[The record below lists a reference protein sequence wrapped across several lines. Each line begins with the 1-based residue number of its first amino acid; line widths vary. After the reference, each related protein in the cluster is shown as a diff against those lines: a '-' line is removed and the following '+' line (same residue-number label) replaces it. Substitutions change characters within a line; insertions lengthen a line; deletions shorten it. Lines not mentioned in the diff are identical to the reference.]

1 MIVSFNPQP
10 LLFVIFQT
18 TLTGIRMFKNY
29 LKVAWRN
36 LVRNKAFSAINIL
49 GLSLGLMCSML
60 IMLWIQDER
69 SVDAFHKNG
78 NRLFQ
83 VYERSKYSDG
93 KVDAGYTTQGLLAE
107 ELKKVIPEIEYT
119 SSTDYAAAPGT
130 QSTFEANNKV
140 IKNFGKFAGEDFFR
154 MFSFPLLQGTAA
166 MALNTPG
173 CIALSRKMA
182 DEFFGSATNAIG
194 QTIRYENKEDL
205 KVTAVFENMPANSTQ
220 QVDFLRSWT
229 DYVKQNEWVHNWG
242 NTGPET
248 FIMLRAGVNETAVEA
263 KIKDFV
269 YRYMDKSQGTFTELA
284 LQSYPSK
291 YLHSNFKNGQ
301 IDGGRIEYVNLFT
314 IVALFIMLIACIN
327 FMNLATARSSQRAKE
342 VGLRKVIGAGRW
354 SLIGQFIGEAM
365 LLTFLSVVI
374 ALFASWLVLPSFNSL
389 TGKQLTLPVSE
400 PVFWM
405 ALAGLLSV
413 TGLIAGSYPAFFLS
427 SLKPVRVLKGTLK
440 FSYSATFFRQALVVF
455 QFALSIILIIGMIV
469 IYRQMNFIQNKNL
482 GYDRENLIYIPIEGE
497 LINKYATFKDEA
509 AKLPSILDVSKMRN
523 SPTIIE
529 HHTGSISWPGKDP
542 NSEVPFADGVVG
554 YDFVKTMKLQLAAG
568 RDFSK
573 QYADSA
579 SYILNETAVNKIG
592 YKDPIGKVIIWGNR
606 RGTII
611 GVLKDFHFSSMHSAI
626 DPLIIRLDENWP
638 WGTILVRTSAG
649 KTKDA
654 LAGLQTICKSLNPK
668 FPFTY
673 QFSDLEFAKLYQSE
687 QVVSKLSD
695 YFAVLAILISCLG
708 LFGLA
713 TFVAAQRTKEIG
725 VRKVLGASVG
735 NIVTMFSGN
744 FLKLVGIAMLVAF
757 PAAWWAMNKWLQN
770 YTYKID
776 IGWPVFAVAG
786 IATVAIAL
794 LTVSYQSI
802 KAAMANPVKSLR
814 TE

>member
-1 MIVSFNPQP
+1 
-10 LLFVIFQT
+10 
-18 TLTGIRMFKNY
+18 MFKNY

-60 IMLWIQDER
+60 IILWIQDER

-78 NRLFQ
+78 KQLFQ
-83 VYERSKYSDG
+83 VYERWKYSDG
-93 KVDAGYTTQGLLAE
+93 KVDASYPTQGLLAE

-166 MALNTPG
+166 TALHTPG
-173 CIALSRKMA
+173 CIALSHKMA

-205 KVTAVFENMPANSTQ
+205 KVTAVFEDMPSNSTQ
-220 QVDFLRSWT
+220 RFDFLRSWT
-229 DYVKQNEWVHNWG
+229 DYVKQNDWVHNWG
-242 NTGPET
+242 NTSPET
-248 FIMLRAGVNETAVEA
+248 FVMLHADANPAAVEA
-263 KIKDFV
+263 KIKDLL
-269 YRYMDKSQGTFTELA
+269 YRYMDKSQGTVIELA

-301 IDGGRIEYVNLFT
+301 VDGGRIEYVNLFT

-342 VGLRKVIGAGRW
+342 VGLRKVVGARRW
-354 SLIGQFIGEAM
+354 SLIAQFTGEAM

-374 ALFASWLVLPSFNSL
+374 ALFASLLVMPSFNSL

-405 ALAGLLSV
+405 ALAALLSV
-413 TGLIAGSYPAFFLS
+413 TGSIAGSYPAFFLS

-440 FSYSATFFRQALVVF
+440 FSHSATFFRQALVIF
-455 QFALSIILIIGMIV
+455 QFALSIILIVGMIV

-509 AKLPSILDVSKMRN
+509 AKMPSILDVSKMRN

-542 NSEVPFADGVVG
+542 NSEVSFADGVVG
-554 YDFVKTMKLQLAAG
+554 YDFVRTMKLQLAAG

-573 QYADSA
+573 DYSDSA

-592 YKDPIGKVIIWGNR
+592 YKDPVGKVITWGNH
-606 RGTII
+606 RGTVI

-673 QFSDLEFAKLYQSE
+673 QFSDQEFAKLYQSE

-744 FLKLVGIAMLVAF
+744 FLKLVGIAMLIAF
-757 PAAWWAMNKWLQN
+757 PVAWWAMNEWLQN
-770 YTYKID
+770 YAYKID
-776 IGWPVFAVAG
+776 IGWTVFAVAG
-786 IATVAIAL
+786 LATVFIAL

-802 KAAMANPVKSLR
+802 KAAVANPVKSLR
-814 TE
+814 IE

>member
-1 MIVSFNPQP
+1 
-10 LLFVIFQT
+10 
-18 TLTGIRMFKNY
+18 MFKNY

-36 LVRNKAFSAINIL
+36 LIRNKAFSAINIL
-49 GLSLGLMCSML
+49 GLSLGLTCGML
-60 IMLWIQDER
+60 IILWIQDER
-69 SVDAFHKNG
+69 GVDAFHKNG
-78 NRLFQ
+78 RQLYQ

-140 IKNFGKFAGEDFFR
+140 VKNFGKFAGEDFFR
-154 MFSFPLLQGTAA
+154 MFSFPLLQGNAA
-166 MALNTPG
+166 TALNTTG
-173 CIALSRKMA
+173 CIALSRNMA
-182 DEFFGSATNAIG
+182 VQFFGSAANAIG

-205 KVTAVFENMPANSTQ
+205 KVTAVFENMPANSSQ
-220 QVDFLRSWT
+220 RFDFLRSWI
-229 DYVKQNEWVHNWG
+229 DYVKQNDWVHNWG
-242 NTGPET
+242 NSGPET
-248 FIMLRAGVNETAVEA
+248 FVMLRADANAKSVEA
-263 KIKDFV
+263 RIKDFL
-269 YRYMDKSQGTFTELA
+269 YRYKDKDQGTVVELA
-284 LQSYPSK
+284 LQSYPAK

-342 VGLRKVIGAGRW
+342 VGLRKVIGARRW
-354 SLIGQFIGEAM
+354 SLIGQFMGEAM
-365 LLTFLSVVI
+365 LLTSLSVLI
-374 ALFASWLVLPSFNSL
+374 ALVASLLLLPAFNSL
-389 TGKQLTLPVSE
+389 TGKQLHLPVSQ
-400 PVFWM
+400 PFFWT
-405 ALAGLLSV
+405 ALVGLLLV
-413 TGLIAGSYPAFFLS
+413 TGLVAGSYPAFFLS

-455 QFALSIILIIGMIV
+455 QFALSIILIVGMIV

-497 LINKYATFKDEA
+497 LINKYELFKQESTQ
-509 AKLPSILDVSKMRN
+509 LPSITDVSKMRN

-529 HHTGSISWPGKDP
+529 HHTGGVSWPGKDP
-542 NSEVPFADGVVG
+542 NSEVSFADGVVG

-573 QYADSA
+573 DYADSA

-592 YKDPIGKVIIWGNR
+592 YKDPIGKVITWSNR

-611 GVLKDFHFSSMHSAI
+611 GVLKDFHFSSMHAPI
-626 DPLIIRLDENWP
+626 DPLIVKLDEKWP
-638 WGTILVRTSAG
+638 WGTILVRTKAG

-654 LAGLQTICKSLNPK
+654 IAGLQSICKTLNPK

-687 QVVSKLSD
+687 QVVSRLSD
-695 YFAVLAILISCLG
+695 YFAFLAILISCLG

-744 FLKLVGIAMLVAF
+744 FLKLVGIAVLVAF
-757 PAAWWAMNKWLQN
+757 PVAWWTMNKWLQN
-770 YTYKID
+770 FAYKIEV
-776 IGWPVFAVAG
+776 GWWVFAIAG
-786 IATVAIAL
+786 LATVFIAL